1 MEDGSRRRASHLDAS
16 GLHHGLKPGSQKGLR
31 ISLDLLPEEMS
42 DLSDS
47 PSSNRVATPPRQ
59 AHAPPKS
66 SCEIGKG
73 PAQEVRRS
81 DWSESNLCSSQVA
94 DPPMLVS
101 SSDSSQAA
109 QEPISGRH
117 CSAISSVQ
125 KKRMSYHSTCTTQ
138 NVAEPVQTEFSLGD
152 LEKQGEPSRQATV
165 TGNGTSGRGAELVR
179 QDTNYFTR
187 PVTPR
192 STRPVAV
199 TPKVEPGGGQNSSN
213 ETCPQLLQPYPC
225 TSAAG
230 QAIRHRVIYYF
241 RGAWSEDC
249 QEQLTLF
256 AQLAETL
263 RADGVEIIAI
273 TAQPGG
279 DDFIRSKLSEAGVPP
294 LPFPVI
300 SDPEHKM
307 LEASAGDIFTITR
320 CPGNMGSYNMVQSTL
335 VIVYL
340 ATGEA
345 VKECSWSWKTVGVQ
359 NTSLSKSDFLKQK
372 PDLTDI
378 VAAVKGKRPVKFL
391 NEQYKDWRMS
401 LAFTIINMCPW

>member
-1 MEDGSRRRASHLDAS
+1 MEDGSCRQR
-16 GLHHGLKPGSQKGLR
+16 GLR
-31 ISLDLLPEEMS
+31 IPLDPLPEEM
-42 DLSDS
+42 SDS

-73 PAQEVRRS
+73 PPLPAQEVRSSDHSEASLRS
-81 DWSESNLCSSQVA
+81 LQVA

-101 SSDSSQAA
+101 SSDSSQTA
-109 QEPISGRH
+109 QEPIGDRH
-117 CSAISSVQ
+117 HSATSSVQ
-125 KKRMSYHSTCTTQ
+125 KKRMSSHSTCKTQ
-138 NVAEPVQTEFSLGD
+138 SGAEPVQTGVSIGD
-152 LEKQGEPSRQATV
+152 LRKQAEPSRQATV
-165 TGNGTSGRGAELVR
+165 TGNSASARGAELVR
-179 QDTNYFTR
+179 EDTNFFTR

-192 STRPVAV
+192 STKPMAV
-199 TPKVEPGGGQNSSN
+199 TPKVEPGAGPSSSD
-213 ETCPQLLQPYPC
+213 EMCPQLRQPYPC
-225 TSAAG
+225 TTTAG
-230 QAIRHRVIYYF
+230 QTIRHRVIYYF
-241 RGAWSEDC
+241 RGAWSEYC

-256 AQLAETL
+256 AQLAETF
-263 RADGVEIIAI
+263 RADGMEIIAI

-307 LEASAGDIFTITR
+307 LEVSAGDIFTITR

-335 VIVYL
+335 VIVDL

-359 NTSLSKSDFLKQK
+359 NTSWSKKDFLKQR

-391 NEQYKDWRMS
+391 MQEYKDWRLS